1 MPIYGLTDRGLS
13 FAQIGVIRKGAPKD
27 PGGNRP
33 GKDLEYFRVV
43 FDDAEQDSAKRFA
56 EVYGPQPKLI
66 NVIFPFND
74 VDQIAQFWLEAYT
87 AGRMVARSDGRIYTY
102 KVDTKTGELVVRNG
116 LNIKT
121 GQPEPYN
128 PDEPAGYYK
137 NNKGVEEAI
146 WCKGV
151 GRIRVVVPELK
162 RFAYLLLMTTS
173 LHDIANLSEQLA
185 GIYESNHH
193 RIAGVPFILQR
204 KPRKVS
210 CPDPSDKT
218 KRARRTKWLLS
229 IEPNPLWVESK
240 LLSMGKE
247 ALMLDPGQQRMM
259 ALPSGMPKQNP
270 QAGPEPV
277 IEADWTNVAPAEDFN
292 DDDGYEDEFVE
303 PETLTERDP
312 DPVINPAQ
320 PALPPLRCQP
330 DQLKLRIAATAKAN
344 TEALTNGKKGTVA
357 GVLESCLSQNID
369 PKAARKQLLVYL
381 IGKDSLNDASDNEVM
396 ALYRWLA
403 PSKNEVSGEWFADAM
418 SAREAVAAFNA
429 CQPEQTGLF

>member
-1 MPIYGLTDRGLS
+1 
-13 FAQIGVIRKGAPKD
+13 
-27 PGGNRP
+27 
-33 GKDLEYFRVV
+33 
-43 FDDAEQDSAKRFA
+43 
-56 EVYGPQPKLI
+56 
-66 NVIFPFND
+66 
-74 VDQIAQFWLEAYT
+74 
-87 AGRMVARSDGRIYTY
+87 MVARSDGRIYTY

-210 CPDPSDKT
+210 CPDPNDKT

-292 DDDGYEDEFVE
+292 DDDGYEDEPGE
-303 PETLTERDP
+303 PEMEDAAETAAPSPAPIATTGSLKMSLEMANDVQTSDHKRYGDLPMETLEQMYNAICSKIDK
-312 DPVINPAQ
+312 NG
-320 PALPPLRCQP
+320 
-330 DQLKLRIAATAKAN
+330 LKADEK
-344 TEALTNGKKGTVA
+344 EALTFKRDAIDTIRA
-357 GVLESCLSQNID
+357 SQ
-369 PKAARKQLLVYL
+369 PL
-381 IGKDSLNDASDNEVM
+381 I
-396 ALYRWLA
+396 
-403 PSKNEVSGEWFADAM
+403 
-418 SAREAVAAFNA
+418 
-429 CQPEQTGLF
+429 